1 MIICLDV
8 GNSHIYGGIFADE
21 RIIMR
26 FRHLTNNGSTS
37 DQLGVFLKNLLRES
51 DIDPREIK
59 NIAIGSV
66 VPSIDYTLR
75 AACKKYFNIE
85 PFILRGGVK
94 TGIKIKTHNQQETGA
109 DLIASCIAAAQFY
122 ANRNMVL
129 IDLGTATTLTAL
141 SADKEFLGVSIL
153 PGLRISMEALED
165 KTAKL
170 FPVEIQKP
178 EKIIGR
184 TTTESIQSGLYYGHL
199 GSIKEIIRGITQEAF
214 ANKTPLIIGT
224 GGFVHLFEKE
234 NIFNV
239 IDPDLVLHGLRLAL
253 ELNNLHNGKSEKI
266 YTHSNQDFPLG
277 ARDVSTR
284 SICFL

>member
-8 GNSHIYGGIFADE
+8 GNSHIYGGIFDGD

-37 DQLGVFLKNLLRES
+37 DQLGVFLKTLLRES
-51 DIDPREIK
+51 DIDTKEIK

-85 PFILRGGVK
+85 PFILRAGVK
-94 TGIKIKTHNQQETGA
+94 TGIKIRTNNQNETGA
-109 DLIASCIAAAQFY
+109 DLIAGSIAACHFY
-122 ANRNMVL
+122 PDRNIVI
-129 IDLGTATTLTAL
+129 IDLGTATTLTAI
-141 SADKEFLGVSIL
+141 SHDKEFLGVAIL

-165 KTAKL
+165 NTAKL

-178 EKIIGR
+178 EKIAGR

-199 GSIKEIIRGITQEAF
+199 GAIKEITHGLTKEVF
-214 ANKTPLIIGT
+214 GNKMPLIIGT

-239 IDPDLVLHGLRLAL
+239 IDPDLILQGLRIAL
-253 ELNNLHNGKSEKI
+253 ELNNK
-266 YTHSNQDFPLG
+266 
-277 ARDVSTR
+277 
-284 SICFL
+284 